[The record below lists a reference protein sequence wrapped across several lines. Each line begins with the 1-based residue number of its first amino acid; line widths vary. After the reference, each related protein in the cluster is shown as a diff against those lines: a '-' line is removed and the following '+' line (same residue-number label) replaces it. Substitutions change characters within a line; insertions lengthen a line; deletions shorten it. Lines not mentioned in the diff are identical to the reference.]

1 MAVFVVEN
9 SEEWRPKDL
18 EFDLLTDLVSV
29 IACFIPPKS
38 NSTVKTIS
46 VSVDNDFSP
55 LRTYIFSRRN
65 LFIKNVNK
73 YENRLYT
80 RTVNTV
86 ERILI
91 SG

>member
-18 EFDLLTDLVSV
+18 EFDLLTDLVFV

-38 NSTVKTIS
+38 NSTVKTIF